1 MGEASARIAAQQMVM
16 ENAVEAM
23 RAACVGSIL
32 LTDLQLFDMLRAGIA
47 ALHGQVVLRDID
59 HG

>member
-1 MGEASARIAAQQMVM
+1 MSEAKARIAAQKLVM
-16 ENAVEAM
+16 ENAVAAM
-23 RAACVGSIL
+23 RAACVGSLL

-47 ALHGQVVLRDID
+47 ALHGQVVPQDTD